1 MDNEK
6 HLTDEQL
13 ALYQDGDLPINYV
26 LHLKSCSK
34 CSRRLYD
41 VVRAT
46 EAFQNYLETVRKPL
60 HPPPP
65 KPWKSLSILKAQHE
79 DRRHWTFRWWPTFA
93 LATAF
98 AGVIAFV
105 ALYPQGE
112 DTESNKANRLLTQ
125 SSEMTHAI
133 EGRISMTVHGRTFFR
148 PAVLNSDAPNDPAVA
163 KIQAAFIR
171 ANYSWREPLSARSF
185 LVWRGKLKKKRDT
198 VSVIGTG
205 SHRAYRVHT
214 DNPGGSLRSASL
226 TLQASDMRPTTG
238 SFDFA
243 EEGAVDLAT
252 ADAASPEK
260 TSHNEPARTVEKSQP
275 EIPATPDDTLHV
287 LAALNEIGADVDDP
301 LFVAES
307 ADRRKIVVRGNG
319 IDPQRQTQIANAL
332 KSLPRAIVDF
342 TQSATNTSSSGEKQE
357 RFTANIP
364 ASIRKRLED
373 RIGGAI
379 ALQEMTDQTLDLSS
393 SLIARVHALQI
404 LAEKFPPSI
413 EQILSRESNDLLRT
427 LRQKHLKELNL
438 LFRQIS
444 MKLKPLIAPST
455 ESSLPMTTGRWQN
468 NVDSLAKAARDLN
481 ASLNRLLAGNYSEAS
496 GEEMIR
502 NLAPQLA
509 HLDTT
514 IRNQ

>member
-13 ALYQDGDLPINYV
+13 ALYQDGNLPINYI
-26 LHLKSCSK
+26 LHLKSCNK

-41 VVRAT
+41 GVRAT

-60 HPPPP
+60 QPPPP
-65 KPWKSLSILKAQHE
+65 KPWKSLSALKAQHE
-79 DRRHWTFRWWPTFA
+79 ERRHWTLRWWPTFA

-98 AGVIAFV
+98 AGVIAFF
-105 ALYPQGE
+105 ALYPQRE
-112 DTESNKANRLLTQ
+112 NAESNEANRLLTQ
-125 SSEMTHAI
+125 SSEMTHTI
-133 EGRISMTVHGRTFFR
+133 EGRISMTVQGRTFFR
-148 PAVLNSDAPNDPAVA
+148 PAVLTSDGPSDPATE
-163 KIQAAFIR
+163 KIRAAFLR

-185 LVWRGKLKKKRDT
+185 LVWRGKLKKKNDKVT
-198 VSVIGTG
+198 IIGNG
-205 SHRAYRVHT
+205 SQRAYRVHT

-226 TLQASDMRPTTG
+226 TLQASDMRPTSG

-243 EEGAVDLAT
+243 EDGSVDLAT

-260 TSHNEPARTVEKSQP
+260 TSHNESTRILEKSQP
-275 EIPATPDDTLHV
+275 ETSATPEDTLRV

-301 LFVAES
+301 IFIAES
-307 ADRRKIVVRGNG
+307 ADHRKIVVRGNG
-319 IDPQRQTQIANAL
+319 IDPQRQTQIASAL
-332 KSLPRAIVDF
+332 KSLPQVIVDF
-342 TQSATNTSSSGEKQE
+342 TQSATNTSASGEKQE
-357 RFTANIP
+357 RFTASIP

-373 RIGGAI
+373 RLGGAI
-379 ALQEMTDQTLDLSS
+379 ALQEMTDQTLELSS
-393 SLIARVHALQI
+393 SLTARTHALQV

-413 EQILSRESNDLLRT
+413 EQNLSLESNDLLRT
-427 LRQKHLKELNL
+427 LRQKHFKELNFL
-438 LFRQIS
+438 SRQIS

-455 ESSLPMTTGRWQN
+455 ESSFPMTTGRWQN

-481 ASLNRLLAGNYSEAS
+481 ASLNRLLAGSYSEAS

-509 HLDTT
+509 NLDAT